1 MILFMQGRQ
10 KKKKC
15 CVFLRFAGRG
25 WYLLLRKV
33 IYGSFDATYLRRKLG
48 AHTHTHH
55 LDGDDCIQTNGK
67 KEVLNCA
74 VRMFPPPPEREKGV
88 DHLLL

>member
-10 KKKKC
+10 KKKKKE

-48 AHTHTHH
+48 AHTHTS
-55 LDGDDCIQTNGK
+55 
-67 KEVLNCA
+67 
-74 VRMFPPPPEREKGV
+74 P
-88 DHLLL
+88 